1 MVSCRLRGQRRVRW
15 KGRVWARIAA
25 TTFDS
30 ESNGCDLEK
39 YRCQYILSD
48 RKMQYLQLYFYKQEQ
63 PNHRQLKLGPITR
76 TCVGGRVRVRV
87 KREPPKTH
95 TRALGLVST

>member
-25 TTFDS
+25 TAFDS

-48 RKMQYLQLYFYKQEQ
+48 WKMQYLQLYFYKQEQ
-63 PNHRQLKLGPITR
+63 LKA
-76 TCVGGRVRVRV
+76 
-87 KREPPKTH
+87 
-95 TRALGLVST
+95 RARHKNLRWWAGTGTGQA